1 MTKREQYS
9 FILRVLL
16 PTIEREGLTIKTNGS
31 GELTLSPEDPTV
43 TCFIQ
48 DMRQRLTS
56 ALQRPVSPSSP
67 YGI

>member
-1 MTKREQYS
+1 MTKHEKYS
-9 FILRVLL
+9 FVLGVLL
-16 PTIEREGLTIKTNGS
+16 PTIEREGLTIKTHGS
-31 GELTLSPEDPTV
+31 GELTLPPGDPSV

>member
-16 PTIEREGLTIKTNGS
+16 PTIEREGLTIKTHGS
-31 GELTLSPEDPTV
+31 GELTLSPEDPSV

-56 ALQRPVSPSSP
+56 ALQRPVTPSSP

>member
-31 GELTLSPEDPTV
+31 GELTLPPEDPTV

-56 ALQRPVSPSSP
+56 ALQRPVSPTSP